1 MQQLY
6 LTGDGASASA
16 AQLMNAL
23 NVPFS
28 GFQLTPVRVG
38 GSLRGEALHL
48 LLPPPKPR
56 LNDVLCRVRLTEKD
70 WLLLP
75 QVMEEIAAPGLCG
88 TFSTRTPILI
98 DRIEPEMLACPAF
111 CDALMQVQARE
122 QLAIFVVADGA
133 EKPLQ
138 QMMPENRQRWFSA
151 PDTSGGDARGS
162 GHAAVVTIIMCF
174 LANSNLFP
182 LRFKGKM
189 GYTEHVRWNE
199 RSDEHA

>member
-88 TFSTRTPILI
+88 TFARARLSSSTGLNRK
-98 DRIEPEMLACPAF
+98 CWY
-111 CDALMQVQARE
+111 VQR
-122 QLAIFVVADGA
+122 
-133 EKPLQ
+133 
-138 QMMPENRQRWFSA
+138 SA
-151 PDTSGGDARGS
+151 TR
-162 GHAAVVTIIMCF
+162 
-174 LANSNLFP
+174 
-182 LRFKGKM
+182 
-189 GYTEHVRWNE
+189 
-199 RSDEHA
+199 

>member
-75 QVMEEIAAPGLCG
+75 RRGCAERSARARLSSSTGLNWKC
-88 TFSTRTPILI
+88 
-98 DRIEPEMLACPAF
+98 
-111 CDALMQVQARE
+111 
-122 QLAIFVVADGA
+122 
-133 EKPLQ
+133 
-138 QMMPENRQRWFSA
+138 W
-151 PDTSGGDARGS
+151 
-162 GHAAVVTIIMCF
+162 
-174 LANSNLFP
+174 
-182 LRFKGKM
+182 
-189 GYTEHVRWNE
+189 HVR
-199 RSDEHA
+199 RSATR

>member
-6 LTGDGASASA
+6 LTGDGASTSA

-138 QMMPENRQRWFSA
+138 Q
-151 PDTSGGDARGS
+151 
-162 GHAAVVTIIMCF
+162 
-174 LANSNLFP
+174 
-182 LRFKGKM
+182 
-189 GYTEHVRWNE
+189 
-199 RSDEHA
+199 

>member
-98 DRIEPEMLACPAF
+98 DRIELEMLACPAF
-111 CDALMQVQARE
+111 CDALMQELDAPMAFSPGFRWGTSVLPGQPITFE
-122 QLAIFVVADGA
+122 HVADQTQDQIA
-133 EKPLQ
+133 
-138 QMMPENRQRWFSA
+138 
-151 PDTSGGDARGS
+151 
-162 GHAAVVTIIMCF
+162 
-174 LANSNLFP
+174 
-182 LRFKGKM
+182 
-189 GYTEHVRWNE
+189 
-199 RSDEHA
+199 

>member
-28 GFQLTPVRVG
+28 GFR
-38 GSLRGEALHL
+38 
-48 LLPPPKPR
+48 
-56 LNDVLCRVRLTEKD
+56 LCRVRLTEKD

-111 CDALMQVQARE
+111 CNALMQVQARE

-151 PDTSGGDARGS
+151 PDTRAETLVE
-162 GHAAVVTIIMCF
+162 AAM
-174 LANSNLFP
+174 
-182 LRFKGKM
+182 LRL
-189 GYTEHVRWNE
+189 
-199 RSDEHA
+199 